1 MIDKSKSDNPP
12 TRYKCGDDVI
22 IRRFSSSSKRKS
34 AQDKQH
40 RIVTGRIVKLSNKSG
55 NYKVNYTLNEKQC
68 EEWISVSDLTSLTI
82 QDEKD
87 RHQNQPG
94 MIYLDLSLIKISIL
108 YKT

>member
-40 RIVTGRIVKLSNKSG
+40 RIVTGRIVKLSDKSG
-55 NYKVNYTLNEKQC
+55 NY
-68 EEWISVSDLTSLTI
+68 
-82 QDEKD
+82 
-87 RHQNQPG
+87 
-94 MIYLDLSLIKISIL
+94 
-108 YKT
+108 